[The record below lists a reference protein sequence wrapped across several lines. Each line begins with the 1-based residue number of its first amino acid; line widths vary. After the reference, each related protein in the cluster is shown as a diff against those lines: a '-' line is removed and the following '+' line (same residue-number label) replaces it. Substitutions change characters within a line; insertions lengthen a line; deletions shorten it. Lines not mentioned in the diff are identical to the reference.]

1 MSDADRAEARED
13 QVTTPQAVE
22 AKARPSGQ
30 PLLELKGVSK
40 SFGAVR
46 ALSDVD
52 FEVYPGEVVA
62 LVGDNGAGK
71 STLIKAIS
79 GIQPGDR
86 YDGQFEGQSVH
97 LDTPQDATRLGI
109 ATVYQDLALADNL
122 DVVENLYLGRE
133 MASFGSGNAAL
144 LDEVAMEKHTRELLD
159 ELKVRTLRSVR
170 TDVGALSGG
179 QRQSVAIARSLL
191 GDPKMV
197 LLDEPTAA
205 LGVAQTAEVIELV
218 KRLKQRGLGVVVV
231 SHNLADVFE
240 MADRIV
246 VLYLGRRGATFDR
259 ETSTPEQVV
268 GAITG
273 ASSNGGTQAAPDRK
287 DQS

>member
-1 MSDADRAEARED
+1 
-13 QVTTPQAVE
+13 
-22 AKARPSGQ
+22 
-30 PLLELKGVSK
+30 LKGVNK

-46 ALSDVD
+46 ALTDVD

-79 GIQPGDR
+79 GIQPGDT
-86 YDGQFEGQSVH
+86 YEAKWEGTSVP
-97 LDTPQDATRLGI
+97 LNSPQDGTRLGI

-133 MASFGSGNAAL
+133 DTGAGIGKNLRL
-144 LDEVAMEKHTRELLD
+144 LDEVAMEKRTRELLD

-191 GDPKMV
+191 GEPKLVM
-197 LLDEPTAA
+197 LDEPTAA
-205 LGVAQTAEVIELV
+205 LGVAQTEQVIALV
-218 KRLKQRGLGVVVV
+218 KRLRDRGLGVVVI
-231 SHNLADVFE
+231 SHNLNNIFE

-246 VLYLGRRGATFDR
+246 VLYLGRRTATFDKA
-259 ETSTPEQVV
+259 TSTREQVV
-268 GAITG
+268 AAITG
-273 ASSNGGTQAAPDRK
+273 ASANGGG
-287 DQS
+287 QSATEAKEGS

>member
-1 MSDADRAEARED
+1 MSDADRAGAQED
-13 QVTTPQAVE
+13 QVTTPQAAE
-22 AKARPSGQ
+22 ANAQTSTQ

-46 ALSDVD
+46 ALTDVD
-52 FEVYPGEVVA
+52 FEVHPGEVVA

-79 GIQPGDR
+79 GFQPGDR
-86 YDGQFEGQSVH
+86 YEGRFEGELVH

-133 MASFGSGNAAL
+133 MASFGRGNTAL

-205 LGVAQTAEVIELV
+205 LGVAQTQEVIELV

-246 VLYLGRRGATFDR
+246 VLYLGRRVATFDR